1 MPIKIFTTEELNPS
15 EKTLMLIRQLAYS
28 YKTLHLNK
36 NKKLI
41 CLN

>member
-15 EKTLMLIRQLAYS
+15 EKTLILIRQLAYS
-28 YKTLHLNK
+28 YKTLHLN
-36 NKKLI
+36 NKKVI